1 MTGDIEERL
10 RNILAEELSHP
21 PTRQQIHEAT
31 SLYGRGLGLDSLDAV
46 SLITRLEEEFD
57 VFFAH
62 TEIGP
67 SLESF
72 GALLRA
78 IEQKRRKGRRL
89 DR

>member
-1 MTGDIEERL
+1 M
-10 RNILAEELSHP
+10 LAQELSYP
-21 PTRQQIHEAT
+21 PTGP

-46 SLITRLEEEFD
+46 SLITRLEEEFE
-57 VFFAH
+57 VFFEH

-72 GALLRA
+72 GALLRT
-78 IEQKRRKGRRL
+78 IEQKRRGRL